1 MNSVIGHG
9 IISAILC
16 TVVEEN
22 IPKFIFGCCAMLLG
36 ALGTGMEIADR
47 IKREKGVSNGD
58 DIPGPSR

>member
-1 MNSVIGHG
+1 MSAITGYG

-22 IPKFIFGCCAMLLG
+22 ISKFIFGFVALLFGVVGIAM
-36 ALGTGMEIADR
+36 EVADR
-47 IKREKGVSNGD
+47 IKREKGVPHGN